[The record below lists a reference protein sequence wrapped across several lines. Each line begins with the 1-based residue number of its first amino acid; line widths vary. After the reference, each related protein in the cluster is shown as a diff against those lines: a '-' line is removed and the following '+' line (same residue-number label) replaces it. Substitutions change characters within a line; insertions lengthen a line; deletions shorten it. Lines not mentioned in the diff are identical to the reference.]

1 MSVSVEPA
9 GTIAGQPVE
18 RAVLRNRRGLEVAVL
33 SFGATLQWLR
43 VPSRDGGAVDLVLG
57 FDDVADYATR
67 PGYLGAT
74 VGRFANRIGHGRFVL
89 DGKVYSLPCNQDGRH
104 HLHGG
109 PNALSHRL
117 WSLAPLPAADAVRL
131 SIVSPDGDN
140 GYPGR
145 LEASCTYALV
155 GEDRLVIELEAKSD
169 APTPVNLVN
178 HAYWN
183 LAGSGTIDRHVLRL
197 WADQVL
203 EVDADTVPTGRILEV
218 AGTVLDYRTPRRL
231 DDRGAPQL
239 DHCFLVPGEGLR
251 PVAVL
256 EDPESGRR
264 LELASD
270 QPAVQVYSAFKL
282 DLPGRG
288 GVRYGPRAGLCL
300 ETEALPDAP
309 NRPHFPS
316 AVLRPGDVYRH
327 RMELRLVF

>member
-1 MSVSVEPA
+1 MSVIVEPA
-9 GTIAGQPVE
+9 GTIAGATVE
-18 RAVLRNRRGLEVAVL
+18 RAVLRNRRGLELAVL

-43 VPSRDGGAVDLVLG
+43 VPNPGGRPVDLVLG
-57 FDDVADYATR
+57 FDDVADYAMR

-74 VGRFANRIGHGRFVL
+74 VGRFANRIAHGRFLL
-89 DGKVYSLPCNQDGRH
+89 DGKAYTLPRNQADRH

-109 PNALSHRL
+109 PNALSHRI
-117 WSLAPLPAADAVRL
+117 WSLAPLRGEEAVRL

-140 GYPGR
+140 GYPGG
-145 LEASCTYALV
+145 LEVCCTYALV
-155 GEDRLVIELEAKSD
+155 DEDRLVIELTACTD

-183 LAGSGTIDRHVLRL
+183 LAGFGTIDRHVLRL
-197 WADQVL
+197 CADRVL

-218 AGTVLDYRTPRRL
+218 TGTALDYRMPRRL
-231 DDRGAPQL
+231 DDRGPPDL

-251 PVAVL
+251 PMAVL
-256 EDPESGRR
+256 EDPASGRR

-309 NRPHFPS
+309 NRPHFSS
-316 AVLRPGDVYRH
+316 AVLRPGEVYRH
-327 RMELRLVF
+327 RMEIRLLF